1 MICSCANDDTEVA
14 RIRFSGSH
22 ARPFADFRDAH
33 AAIRQPAHRDLV
45 EPRSGVQAG
54 TKSVAAPLVRPDA
67 LDVEVVTDLEPVNA
81 VGDLAVLAR
90 LLDSRTEV
98 SVSQRDTAL
107 VAARGIDNLAG
118 RDGTVGINPVAPPPT
133 VSSGWVGDLLAVAMQ
148 LCR

>member
-1 MICSCANDDTEVA
+1 M
-14 RIRFSGSH
+14 
-22 ARPFADFRDAH
+22 PQADSRDAH
-33 AAIRQPAHRDLV
+33 ASVRQPAHRDLV

-107 VAARGIDNLAG
+107 VAARGIDNLPG
-118 RDGTVGINPVAPPPT
+118 RHGSVRVDPVAT
-133 VSSGWVGDLLAVAMQ
+133 TTTKRGGRVGDLLAVAV
-148 LCR
+148 LFCW